1 MSVGK
6 ATVQVTTQHLAPAL
20 KTGTAH
26 VMSTAVM
33 AALMEEA
40 ACAAVPPGTYK
51 PGQTSVG
58 VHLDLLHKK
67 PSALGATVQAVAHLK
82 NVTQKKLDFEIEV
95 FDETGLV
102 GTAKHQRAFVMTDPF
117 EEKCTTNFFKAMQ
130 TKANKK

>member
-6 ATVQVTTQHLAPAL
+6 ATIIVGKEQLAPAL

-40 ACAAVPPGTYK
+40 ACNAVPKGTYK
-51 PGQTSVG
+51 EGQTSVG
-58 VHLDLLHKK
+58 IHLDLLHKK
-67 PSALGATVQAVAHLK
+67 PSALGATVTAVAHLK
-82 NVTQKKLDFEIEV
+82 KASPKKLDFEIEV

-102 GTAKHQRAFVMTDPF
+102 GTAKHQRAFVMTGPF
-117 EEKCTTNFFKAMQ
+117 EAKCNSNFIKATQ
-130 TKANKK
+130 KLE

>member
-1 MSVGK
+1 MNTGK
-6 ATVQVTTQHLAPAL
+6 ATLQVNPQHLAPVL

-40 ACAAVPPGTYK
+40 ACAAVPEGTYK

-67 PSALGATVQAVAHLK
+67 PSALGATVQAIAHLK
-82 NVTQKKLDFEIEV
+82 SVTDKKLDFDIEV

-102 GTAKHQRAFVMTDPF
+102 GTAKHQRAFVMQEPF
-117 EEKCTTNFFKAMQ
+117 EDRCQTNFLKAIR
-130 TKANKK
+130 K